1 VTSQCTSEFFLMR
14 IVHEEEKA
22 NMKMRTFKETVDGIV
37 VQIPCAVNF
46 KVVAENDEV
55 VLYKPAPN
63 KITPKAKA
71 VAAVLEP
78 AVKKFKTA

>member
-1 VTSQCTSEFFLMR
+1 
-14 IVHEEEKA
+14 
-22 NMKMRTFKETVDGIV
+22 
-37 VQIPCAVNF
+37 VQIPCAVSF

-78 AVKKFKTA
+78 VVKKFKTA